1 MQKRIAKRSR
11 MLLVALGALSAFGPL
26 SMDLYLPVLP
36 SLAQDLETTD
46 ALAQLTMSACLIGL
60 ALGQLIYGPVSDRIG
75 RRVPLLI
82 GVAGFMVMSLVCAVA
97 PTIELLIVARF
108 LQGLGGAAGIVVSR
122 AIVRDIYGGRDAAR
136 VFSILMA
143 ITGIAPVLAP
153 LAGGALSF
161 VMDWRGIFV
170 VLAGIGLAIL
180 ILAWLVVPDS
190 LQEEHRHRG
199 GLAAQSREM
208 GSLLGHR
215 SFMAYV
221 VAIGLAGAGLFTYIS
236 MSSLVFQEQYGLSPQ
251 AFSLVFAIN
260 SVGIVIGTQVNRS
273 LVRRFTLSAIAL
285 AALGLAVIAAL
296 SLTVAAWL
304 GLAIIALLVPLFV
317 ATMAQGAI
325 GPDITAIALEPYARG
340 AGAAAAILGTVQF
353 LIGAIIPPLASIG
366 GTSAIVM
373 GVTMTA
379 CLLAAL
385 VVLGLQVRS
394 ASNKARGESAHPE
407 VAAGDIGPA

>member
-1 MQKRIAKRSR
+1 
-11 MLLVALGALSAFGPL
+11 
-26 SMDLYLPVLP
+26 
-36 SLAQDLETTD
+36 
-46 ALAQLTMSACLIGL
+46 
-60 ALGQLIYGPVSDRIG
+60 
-75 RRVPLLI
+75 
-82 GVAGFMVMSLVCAVA
+82 
-97 PTIELLIVARF
+97 
-108 LQGLGGAAGIVVSR
+108 
-122 AIVRDIYGGRDAAR
+122 
-136 VFSILMA
+136 
-143 ITGIAPVLAP
+143 
-153 LAGGALSF
+153 
-161 VMDWRGIFV
+161 
-170 VLAGIGLAIL
+170 
-180 ILAWLVVPDS
+180 
-190 LQEEHRHRG
+190 
-199 GLAAQSREM
+199 
-208 GSLLGHR
+208 
-215 SFMAYV
+215 
-221 VAIGLAGAGLFTYIS
+221 